1 MRPGDEVLGMVGALL
16 ALGTT
21 TVIASV
27 LPVEDVSTAR
37 FMAAF
42 HRNLSGGVAPAAALA
57 AAQAASS
64 DEAVAASFV
73 CFGAG

>member
-1 MRPGDEVLGMVGALL
+1 MRPGDEVLGMVAALL
-16 ALGTT
+16 GLGTR

-37 FMAAF
+37 FMASF
-42 HRNLSGGVAPAAALA
+42 HRNLSNDLEPAAALA

-64 DEAVAASFV
+64 DQAVAASFV